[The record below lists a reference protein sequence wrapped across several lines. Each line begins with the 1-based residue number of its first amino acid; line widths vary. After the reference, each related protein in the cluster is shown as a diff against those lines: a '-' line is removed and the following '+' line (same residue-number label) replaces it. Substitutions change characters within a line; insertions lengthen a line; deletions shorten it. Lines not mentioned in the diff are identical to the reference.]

1 MIRKKYSR
9 REIILGIFSTLFIIS
24 IFTFYI
30 WHQMESVRLGYE
42 TGKLEQEVESLR
54 EEVKQLEAKK
64 SSLLALERVER
75 IARDELK
82 LTGPK
87 KDQIIYEESN
97 RMN

>member
-24 IFTFYI
+24 VFTFYI

-82 LTGPK
+82 LTEPK
-87 KDQIIYEESN
+87 KEQIIYEESN
-97 RMN
+97 RIN